1 MKSNPKSRTTKLE
14 SHQPGKANAVH
25 AERVKLSAGL
35 LSDGSIA
42 NPMMLRRMVSI
53 RSVGEN
59 EDVILNFGFHS
70 KL

>member
-42 NPMMLRRMVSI
+42 NPMMLRRMVSD
-53 RSVGEN
+53 S
-59 EDVILNFGFHS
+59 
-70 KL
+70 